1 MNNLVTYDTIKQDEE
16 VTIYM
21 SAGDQVLA
29 AMGYTEHA
37 FVHGNIVAERAS
49 AILQAFDH
57 SEREAELAKI
67 AAYLHDIGNV
77 VNREGHAQSS
87 ALMAISLLNRLGMDP
102 KEIGQV
108 IAAIGNHD
116 EGNGLP
122 ISPMAAALAIADKSD
137 VRRSRVR
144 NQEPATFDIHDR
156 VNYAVEESVLTLDKA
171 EKTVSL
177 FLTIDTAIAAKIEY
191 FEIFLGRM
199 VMCRKAAI
207 FLGGGFQ
214 LYMNQTRML

>member
-1 MNNLVTYDTIKQDEE
+1 MNHLVNYETIKQDEE

-37 FVHGNIVAERAS
+37 FVHGNIVAERS
-49 AILQAFDH
+49 SDILLAFDH

-67 AAYLHDIGNV
+67 ASYLHDIGNV
-77 VNREGHAQSS
+77 VNRDGHAQSS
-87 ALMAISLLNRLGMDP
+87 AIMTFSLLKRLGMDP
-102 KEIGQV
+102 KEIAQV

-122 ISPMAAALAIADKSD
+122 INAIAASLAIADKSD

-144 NQEPATFDIHDR
+144 NQDPTTFDIHDR
-156 VNYAVEESVLTLDKA
+156 VNYAVEESSLTLNKA
-171 EKTVSL
+171 EKTIAL
-177 FLTIDTAIAAKIEY
+177 FLTIDTSIAAKIEY

-199 VMCRKAAI
+199 VMCRKAAT
-207 FLGGGFQ
+207 FLGGTFQ